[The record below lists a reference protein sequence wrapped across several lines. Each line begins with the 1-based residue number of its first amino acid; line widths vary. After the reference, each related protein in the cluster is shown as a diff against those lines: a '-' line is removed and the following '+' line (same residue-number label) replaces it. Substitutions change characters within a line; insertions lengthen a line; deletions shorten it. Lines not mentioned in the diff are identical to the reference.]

1 MEFTTFRRSAEKNPR
16 LALFIEL
23 ALATAGRKSAILEL
37 TWDRVDFERK
47 LIDLRNPERHASQK
61 RRALVPMTDRLY
73 SVLLA
78 ARETATTKW
87 VLEYQGQRVKNARVA
102 FDKAMKDAG
111 LEKATP
117 RDLRRTAAV

>member
-1 MEFTTFRRSAEKNPR
+1 
-16 LALFIEL
+16 
-23 ALATAGRKSAILEL
+23 
-37 TWDRVDFERK
+37 
-47 LIDLRNPERHASQK
+47 
-61 RRALVPMTDRLY
+61 MTDRLY

-117 RDLRRTAAV
+117 RDLRRTAAVWMAEQGVPMGEIGQYLGHSNTRVTESVYARYSPDYLKGAAKALDF